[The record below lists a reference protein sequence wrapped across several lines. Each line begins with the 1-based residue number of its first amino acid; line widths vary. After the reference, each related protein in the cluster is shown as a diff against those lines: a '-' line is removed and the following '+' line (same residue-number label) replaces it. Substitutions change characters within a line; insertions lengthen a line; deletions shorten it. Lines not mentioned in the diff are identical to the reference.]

1 MTMTPSSGRGAAT
14 ATPPTRSDTAP
25 TAGANAFV
33 SLSKAMFRG
42 FFRDRVAVFFTFLF
56 PLMFLVVFG
65 LLFKDDSGGTV
76 RIGVVGDGPV
86 ISALPADAVETQRYD
101 TLDAALVDVRSGDLP
116 AVVAEQGDQ
125 VTLRYAASD
134 AATSA
139 TVRGLIAGVVSEVN
153 LRATGQPPRVQLAAD
168 QVEDSSLNAI
178 QYITPGLL
186 SWSVATSAVFG
197 SALTL
202 VSWRR
207 RQVLRR
213 LRLSPVSPM
222 TVLTSRLGVAFVVAL
237 LQAAV
242 FVVLGVT
249 PLFGLQLSGMWWLSI
264 PLLAVGTLAFF
275 AIGMLAGSFAKTE
288 EAASA
293 IANLVVLPMAF
304 LSGTFFPIDSAPTWL
319 KLVSNA
325 FPLRHLNDGMLDVMV
340 RGQGVGALVTP
351 VAVLL
356 GFTVVVGALAAFLF
370 SWDDG

>member
-1 MTMTPSSGRGAAT
+1 MTTPSAPATGTAAR
-14 ATPPTRSDTAP
+14 AD
-25 TAGANAFV
+25 GANAFV
-33 SLSKAMFRG
+33 ALSRAMFLG

-65 LLFKDDSGGTV
+65 LLFKDDSGSVV
-76 RIGVVGDGPV
+76 RIGIVGDGPV
-86 ISALPADAVETQRYD
+86 IAALPADAVRTERFD
-101 TLDAALVDVRSGDLP
+101 TLDAALAEVRAGDLP
-116 AVVAEQGDQ
+116 AVLMEADGE
-125 VTLRYAASD
+125 VTLRFAASD
-134 AATSA
+134 AATAA
-139 TVRGLIAGVVSEVN
+139 TVRGLVGGVVSEVN
-153 LRATGQPPRVQLAAD
+153 LRATGQPPLVLLAAE

-213 LRLSPVSPM
+213 LRLSPVSPV

-242 FVVLGVT
+242 FVLLGIT
-249 PLFGLQLSGMWWLSI
+249 PIFGLRLSGWWWLSI

-319 KLVSNA
+319 RAVSNA

-340 RGQGVGALVTP
+340 RGQGVGALVVP
-351 VAVLL
+351 VAILL

-370 SWDDG
+370 SWDDD